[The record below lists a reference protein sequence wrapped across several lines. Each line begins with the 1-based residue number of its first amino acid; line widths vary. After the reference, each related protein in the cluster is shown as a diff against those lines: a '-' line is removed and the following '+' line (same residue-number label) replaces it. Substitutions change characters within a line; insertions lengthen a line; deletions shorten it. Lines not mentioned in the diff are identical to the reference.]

1 MLKIYKKKYKDKK
14 IIKIGIIGPPNVG
27 KNSLIQSL
35 ELLVD
40 ADCTEKY
47 IYFDEDKK
55 FCVNSVPGVLFDEKE
70 ENNFLI
76 SKKWK
81 NLKEISEPRKL
92 IINLLNIVD
101 KDKLKNL
108 YELNKTP
115 EDLDDFISLIRN
127 KYEFRERNMSICKI
141 LEDIITGKIK
151 YEIEIK

>member
-1 MLKIYKKKYKDKK
+1 M
-14 IIKIGIIGPPNVG
+14 
-27 KNSLIQSL
+27 
-35 ELLVD
+35 
-40 ADCTEKY
+40 
-47 IYFDEDKK
+47 
-55 FCVNSVPGVLFDEKE
+55 LFDEKE

-76 SKKWK
+76 SKKYK